1 VRLSQCTTPMQS
13 IKVVV
18 VGDGAVGKSTFL
30 MSLTLGMPINAT
42 DYVPTTFDNFHCVY
56 PFESRSIS
64 LGLWDTAG
72 QSDFEKLRPISYKE
86 ADVFLL
92 FFSVVNPTSA
102 ENIKDKWIAEVK
114 QHCPNIPYFLI
125 GTQTDQR
132 ENQKVLDELNE
143 RKQKPLKEKDGKK
156 LAKDIEAVKYMECS
170 AKTMSG
176 YRDIFDEVLRFVI
189 NDHKQG
195 KKPGKQCWSIDCRQK
210 LAQLSKVRCQGRCGH
225 FYCAECMEYWDDGSK
240 FCPQCVVYEKEERQK
255 KGKKE
260 PTVRKE
266 RKPPA
271 ERIAEKE
278 EKERKIAEKK
288 QKKLAKSG
296 KPEITEG
303 GPAENGGD
311 HVVEAAG
318 TADPE
323 KEEKKVK
330 VEKSEDTSEEKEETE
345 DKESEKEK
353 EDNEENS

>member
-1 VRLSQCTTPMQS
+1 MQS
-13 IKVVV
+13 VKVVV

-30 MSLTLGMPINAT
+30 MSLTLGMPINGT

-56 PFESRSIS
+56 PFESRAIS

-92 FFSVVNPTSA
+92 FYSVVNPTSA

-114 QHCPNIPYFLI
+114 QHCPTVPYFLI

-132 ENQKVLDELNE
+132 DNQKVIDELNE
-143 RKQKPLKEKDGKK
+143 RKQKPLKERDGKK

-210 LAQLSKVRCQGRCGH
+210 LTQLGKIRCQGRCGA
-225 FYCAECMEYWDDGSK
+225 FYCADCMQYWDDGSK
-240 FCPQCVVYEKEERQK
+240 LCPQCVVYEKEERQK
-255 KGKKE
+255 KGKKD

-278 EKERKIAEKK
+278 EKERK
-288 QKKLAKSG
+288 
-296 KPEITEG
+296 
-303 GPAENGGD
+303 
-311 HVVEAAG
+311 
-318 TADPE
+318 
-323 KEEKKVK
+323 KEEKKK
-330 VEKSEDTSEEKEETE
+330 KK
-345 DKESEKEK
+345 
-353 EDNEENS
+353 NG

>member
-1 VRLSQCTTPMQS
+1 MQS

-56 PFESRSIS
+56 PFEARSIS

-102 ENIKDKWIAEVK
+102 ENIKDKWISEVR
-114 QHCPNIPYFLI
+114 QHCPTVPYFLI

-132 ENQKVLDELNE
+132 ESQKVIDELNE
-143 RKQKPLKEKDGKK
+143 RKQKPLKERDGKK

-170 AKTMSG
+170 AKVMSG

-189 NDHKQG
+189 NEHKQG
-195 KKPGKQCWSIDCRQK
+195 KKLGKQCWSIDCRQK
-210 LAQLSKVRCQGRCGH
+210 LTTMARMKCPGRCGA
-225 FYCAECMEYWDDGSK
+225 FYCADCMEHWEDGSK
-240 FCPQCVVYEKEERQK
+240 YCPQCAVYEREERQK
-255 KGKKE
+255 KGKKD
-260 PTVRKE
+260 PVVKKE

-271 ERIAEKE
+271 DRIAEQL
-278 EKERKIAEKK
+278 EKERK
-288 QKKLAKSG
+288 
-296 KPEITEG
+296 
-303 GPAENGGD
+303 
-311 HVVEAAG
+311 
-318 TADPE
+318 
-323 KEEKKVK
+323 KEEKIRKKMEKEKKDNPNGDEPAVPDGENK
-330 VEKSEDTSEEKEETE
+330 KKIEKSEEESDEKDDSENNSNEKDKEEGDDT
-345 DKESEKEK
+345 
-353 EDNEENS
+353 